1 MEFYS
6 PSEKI
11 RLMRKK
17 FRVNQSQ
24 LECINMTRAFISMM
38 ESGKRTVSKKS
49 SKLLVERFNEIAK
62 RISANLNLDDEYF
75 SRTPMEDARY
85 YCERELQSAESL
97 SYEELEELAEIE
109 KKFELDDL
117 MAYTYKIWGIKY
129 LNDNDY
135 TQAFIALN
143 NSLGKYKELKLE
155 KEQIE
160 VYMSLSLCKIRKNCF
175 EDAVFFYKQAIY
187 YAREVEN
194 LAAYYKASYS
204 LALVY
209 SQIAKYEQAV
219 DIIENTI
226 LSAEN
231 KVDKNIS
238 IKAMLTR
245 ASIMAVTN
253 QLDDAEHEFHMLE
266 KIIGNTNL
274 PQLALIYT
282 NLSEIYYKKEDF
294 EKSLKYISLAQS
306 LKVQCDKPTLPH
318 VLGLKGKVLLKQGLY
333 EESLMLFELAIDMAE
348 QYKRFEALI
357 ENYRDL
363 VSVLETKKDYDKIK
377 DKMYRLLDTL
387 ETNNLT
393 DGKRFAIYKLA
404 HVEALQGN
412 HEESIRLLNEIEP
425 LI

>member
-1 MEFYS
+1 
-6 PSEKI
+6 
-11 RLMRKK
+11 MRKK

-38 ESGKRTVSKKS
+38 ESGKRTVSKNS
-49 SKLLVERFNEIAK
+49 SKLLAEKFNEIAK

-75 SRTPMEDARY
+75 SRTPAEDARY

-97 SYEELEELAEIE
+97 SYEKLEELVDIE
-109 KKFELDDL
+109 KRFELDDL

-129 LNDNDY
+129 LKDNEY

-143 NSLGKYKELKLE
+143 NSLGKYKELKME

-160 VYMSLSLCKIRKNCF
+160 VYMKLGFCKVRKNCF
-175 EDAVFFYKQAIY
+175 EDAVFFYKQAICYAIDLEDLESY
-187 YAREVEN
+187 YSS
-194 LAAYYKASYS
+194 SYS
-204 LALVY
+204 LAVVY
-209 SQIAKYEQAV
+209 SQVPKYDQAV
-219 DIIENTI
+219 DILENTI
-226 LSAEN
+226 LAAQDEI
-231 KVDKNIS
+231 KDRDTV

-253 QLDDAEHEFHMLE
+253 QLDDAEHEFHNIE
-266 KIIGNTNL
+266 RIIKDENMPL
-274 PQLALIYT
+274 LALIYT
-282 NLSEIYYKKEDF
+282 NLSEVYYKKEDLGR
-294 EKSLKYISLAQS
+294 SLKYISLAQS
-306 LKVQCDKPTLPH
+306 LKVQFDKPTLPH
-318 VLGLKGKVLLKQGLY
+318 ILGLKGKVLLKQGLY
-333 EESLMLFELAIDMAE
+333 EESIMLFELAIDMAE

-357 ENYRDL
+357 ESYRDL
-363 VSVLETKKDYDKIK
+363 VKILETKKDYHKIK

-412 HEESIRLLNEIEP
+412 HDELIRLLNEIEP